1 MKTMS
6 RACLSCSLDAV
17 VQLRLEK
24 SSGGF
29 FLLLLFF
36 FYYYYHHYIILDV
49 LIVSSN
55 YTVLE
60 HNM

>member
-29 FLLLLFF
+29 FLLLFF